1 MASVEL
7 TGLAC
12 LRRTPPPLPHNRIHC
27 SRVWCRAQMPP
38 GLDPAA
44 GDLKQARA
52 IRKRLQLFS
61 LASVSMRMVLHL
73 ATQRR
78 KSSSSNGDR
87 EDIEGGGSAP
97 PPLRITDF
105 GAGSGHL
112 GLILAWAG
120 AVALG
125 DGAVAVT
132 LLDRKGFGCDQ
143 SERRVADA
151 GLAGSVAVVEM
162 DALEYTSPVDL
173 GVSLHSC
180 GVLTDIAHQ
189 ACLDQ
194 RAAFV
199 LCPCCYGQ
207 LNDMYSG
214 VDTILAPFLPAP
226 PRQPVCLSHAP
237 AHRYSLCF
245 FFFLFRRSAPFLLTG
260 AFTAALCVGIG
271 AAGPTPAGS
280 PGRAQMGGGRPAWPG
295 TSACLW
301 QAAPTFRRSRARTGS
316 APPGTL
322 ARIPTTC
329 WRSGRCRPSTPT
341 DWPPPGSE
349 GTPHCSTRCT
359 PSRAP
364 RKTTSSSGPPSRA
377 ESSALPRASSRTP
390 GGV

>member
-1 MASVEL
+1 
-7 TGLAC
+7 
-12 LRRTPPPLPHNRIHC
+12 
-27 SRVWCRAQMPP
+27 MPP

-61 LASVSMRMVLHL
+61 LASVSMRMLLHL
-73 ATQRR
+73 ATQR
-78 KSSSSNGDR
+78 KSSSDPNGHR
-87 EDIEGGGSAP
+87 EDTEGGRSAP

-189 ACLDQ
+189 VCLDQ

-207 LNDMYSG
+207 LNDM
-214 VDTILAPFLPAP
+214 
-226 PRQPVCLSHAP
+226 
-237 AHRYSLCF
+237 
-245 FFFLFRRSAPFLLTG
+245 
-260 AFTAALCVGIG
+260 
-271 AAGPTPAGS
+271 
-280 PGRAQMGGGRPAWPG
+280 
-295 TSACLW
+295 
-301 QAAPTFRRSRARTGS
+301 
-316 APPGTL
+316 
-322 ARIPTTC
+322 
-329 WRSGRCRPSTPT
+329 
-341 DWPPPGSE
+341 
-349 GTPHCSTRCT
+349 
-359 PSRAP
+359 
-364 RKTTSSSGPPSRA
+364 
-377 ESSALPRASSRTP
+377 
-390 GGV
+390 